1 MMLKMKA
8 GKASRAPT
16 QHVGFD
22 FVHGVPSRS
31 RPKPA
36 DRLPAGATIDFCRST
51 YVELWTKLDAF
62 DAILDIAND
71 AAADAKAGVAL
82 KVIEA
87 FLEVIWLEGEI
98 AVHLDDKLPVIV
110 A

>member
-1 MMLKMKA
+1 MQKMRVGNA
-8 GKASRAPT
+8 CGAPT
-16 QHVGFD
+16 KNVGFASS
-22 FVHGVPSRS
+22 HGAPPGSRQ
-31 RPKPA
+31 KPA

-51 YVELWTKLDAF
+51 YVELRTKLDAF

-98 AVHLDDKLPVIV
+98 AVHLDDKLPVIG

>member
-1 MMLKMKA
+1 MLEKRRVGNSSGPQPKFFVFPSFIGAPPGA
-8 GKASRAPT
+8 GKN
-16 QHVGFD
+16 
-22 FVHGVPSRS
+22 
-31 RPKPA
+31 PA

-51 YVELWTKLDAF
+51 YVELRTKLDAF

-98 AVHLDDKLPVIV
+98 AVHLDDKLPVIG